1 VDERIVKGWQTNKYL
16 WMTLLFVAVYI
27 LLASRQG
34 KLSVSIPVACG
45 IFALAI
51 VNAAARTWSAWTLGG
66 ANDDRRSWFFN
77 LIDIALISAA
87 VHVTGGIESELW
99 LLYMVLFISEA
110 LYATYIQTRLVLAIL
125 CLCYLAVT
133 LPAQWSAAYALT
145 LASRLFFL
153 VLVAQFARRLAHN
166 REARNRELAAL
177 QEQIAASEERARIAR
192 EVHDGLGHAL
202 VSVILR
208 LELCL
213 RLLKRDPA
221 QAEEMLKEEI
231 PALRAAWNEGRDL
244 AFHLRPWESDPAGF
258 APGLRRHLSRFA
270 ERTGIAV
277 EMQITPE
284 NLSLPAEAEMGLTR
298 ILQEALTNIA
308 RHSRASGVTVNIA
321 AEGRRL
327 RCMIRDNGVGFAP
340 EAQAGGFGLN
350 AMRERA
356 ERLGG
361 QFELSS
367 RPQEGTT
374 IEVTLPL

>member
-27 LLASRQG
+27 PFAALQG
-34 KLSVSIPVACG
+34 RLSVSIPVAYG
-45 IFALAI
+45 MFALALA
-51 VNAAARTWSAWTLGG
+51 NGAARTWSAWTLGG
-66 ANDDRRSWFFN
+66 ANDDRRSWIFN
-77 LIDIALISAA
+77 LVDIALISAA
-87 VHVTGGIESELW
+87 VSVTGGIESELW

-110 LYATYIQTRLVLAIL
+110 LYATAMQTRLMLAIL
-125 CLCYLAVT
+125 CCSYLAVT

-145 LASRLFFL
+145 YASRLFFL
-153 VLVAQFARRLAHN
+153 ILVAHFARRLAHN
-166 REARNRELAAL
+166 REERNRELAAL

-202 VSVILR
+202 VSIILR
-208 LELCL
+208 LELSL
-213 RLLKRDPA
+213 RLLKKDPA
-221 QAEEMLKEEI
+221 QAEEILKEEI

-244 AFHLRPWESDPAGF
+244 AFRLRPWESDPAGL
-258 APGLRRHLSRFA
+258 ASGLRRHLSRFA

-277 EMQITPE
+277 EMQLSPE
-284 NLSLPAEAEMGLTR
+284 NLSLPAEMEMGLTR

-308 RHSRASGVTVNIA
+308 KHARADAVTVKITR
-321 AEGRRL
+321 EGRRL
-327 RCMIRDNGVGFAP
+327 HCLIRDNGVGFAP
-340 EAQAGGFGLN
+340 ESENKGVGLS

-361 QFELSS
+361 QFRLFS
-367 RPQEGTT
+367 RPEEGTA